1 MKLGIKENIST
12 IISEYDKETAK
23 LYSKLLKLEK
33 LSLANRNEDVMV
45 NEIIIKVKES
55 INDNQQDKDA

>member
-55 INDNQQDKDA
+55 INDNKQDKDA

>member
-1 MKLGIKENIST
+1 MGIKENIST

>member
-1 MKLGIKENIST
+1 MKLGIKENIGT
-12 IISEYDKETAK
+12 IISKYDKETAK

>member
-1 MKLGIKENIST
+1 MGIKENIGT
-12 IISEYDKETAK
+12 IISKYDKETAK

-55 INDNQQDKDA
+55 INDNKQDKDA

>member
-1 MKLGIKENIST
+1 MKLGIKENIGT
-12 IISEYDKETAK
+12 IISKYDKETAK

-55 INDNQQDKDA
+55 INDNKQDKDA